1 MALDCS
7 GSISKS
13 EFKLMIATMEKFI
26 DKLEVAPQKVH
37 LGAFL
42 FNDHISDK
50 VIHLKDYLR
59 ADKFKKAL
67 EKLLKDSPELGTRTD
82 IALKFMREDMF
93 TAANGDRPNYPNIA
107 IIMTDGKSN
116 KPAKTLIQAAK
127 LKNKKNVHI
136 IVVGI
141 GFDANDTAARNELN
155 AIASTNDDVILTNF
169 KELDKIVE
177 PLLQKTCQSK

>member
-1 MALDCS
+1 M
-7 GSISKS
+7 
-13 EFKLMIATMEKFI
+13 MIETVEKFI
-26 DKLEVAPQKVH
+26 DKLEVAPKKVH

-50 VIHLKDYLR
+50 FIHLKDYLR

-67 EKLLKDSPELGTRTD
+67 ERLLKDSPELGTRTD

-93 TAANGDRPNYPNIA
+93 TAVNGDRANYPNIA

-127 LKNKKNVHI
+127 LKKEKKVHV

-141 GFDANDTAARNELN
+141 GFDKNDTAARNELN
-155 AIASTNDDVILTNF
+155 AVASSKDDVILTNF
-169 KELDKIVE
+169 KDLGKIVQ
-177 PLLQKTCQSK
+177 PLLQKTCQRK